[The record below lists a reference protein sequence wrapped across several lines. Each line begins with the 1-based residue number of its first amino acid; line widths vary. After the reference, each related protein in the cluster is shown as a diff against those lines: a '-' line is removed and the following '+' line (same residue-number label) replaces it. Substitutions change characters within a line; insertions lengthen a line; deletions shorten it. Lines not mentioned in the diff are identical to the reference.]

1 MFDEGVRVFL
11 SRQIENQGP
20 RLDLGYLQPVH
31 DNRPRIEDLR
41 LGFNWRALSS
51 QSLDT
56 EPTPWI
62 YPNETV
68 STV

>member
-1 MFDEGVRVFL
+1 VDGGLFYIKNRGSFANMLDEGIRVFL

-41 LGFNWRALSS
+41 LGFN
-51 QSLDT
+51 
-56 EPTPWI
+56 
-62 YPNETV
+62 
-68 STV
+68 